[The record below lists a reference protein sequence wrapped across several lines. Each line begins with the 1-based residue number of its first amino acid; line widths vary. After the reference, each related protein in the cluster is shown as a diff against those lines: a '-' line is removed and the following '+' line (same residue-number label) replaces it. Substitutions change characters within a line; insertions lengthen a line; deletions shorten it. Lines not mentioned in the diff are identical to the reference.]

1 MRELVELRGDIL
13 SVPIIGGPGVH
24 AKEVHAGREQIGIAA
39 QAERGQIAAIAPAPQ
54 SDVLC
59 IDIAAALQIF
69 SRGYD
74 VLILRRAAS
83 CSARRFAERAAVANS
98 AAVIQRK
105 NEVSAAGEVLI
116 HGVGIRVVV

>member
-1 MRELVELRGDIL
+1 MREPVEFRGNIL
-13 SVPIIGGPGVH
+13 SVPIVGGPVVH
-24 AKEVHAGREQIGIAA
+24 AMKVHAGREKIGIAA

-69 SRGYD
+69 SSGYD

-83 CSARRFAERAAVANS
+83 GSARRFAERAAIANS
-98 AAVIQRK
+98 AAVIQRE
-105 NEVSAAGEVLI
+105 NDISAAGEILI
-116 HGVGIRVVV
+116 HGVGI